1 MMQRYD
7 PHHPQ
12 VVASQPHDGFY
23 FEPVTHGDRARET
36 VQREE
41 LCSLTPVHA
50 QPGEYRQPKDVR

>member
-23 FEPVTHGDRARET
+23 FEPVTSAI
-36 VQREE
+36 
-41 LCSLTPVHA
+41 A
-50 QPGEYRQPKDVR
+50 PGKPSSGKS

>member
-1 MMQRYD
+1 MQRYD

-12 VVASQPHDGFY
+12 VVASQPDDGFY

-41 LCSLTPVHA
+41 LRSRYPVHA
-50 QPGEYRQPKDVR
+50 QPGEFRQRKEVR